1 MVPNLREKLEK
12 ALRINLKLNFHDCSI
27 TLADNSHKK
36 ELTMNSTIMVNN
48 RLCSMNDHMEVK

>member
-12 ALRINLKLNFHDCSI
+12 ALRINLKFHDNSI
-27 TLADNSHKK
+27 TLADNTQKR
-36 ELTMNSTIMVNN
+36 TDYNSTIMVNN